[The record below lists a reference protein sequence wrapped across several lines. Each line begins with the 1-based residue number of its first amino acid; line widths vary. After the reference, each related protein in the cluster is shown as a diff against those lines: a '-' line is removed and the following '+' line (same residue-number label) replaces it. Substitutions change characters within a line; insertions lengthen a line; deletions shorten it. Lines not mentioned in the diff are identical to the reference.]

1 MKLLA
6 FDYGAS
12 SGRAILGQFDGSRL
26 TLDEIHRFSN
36 DPVFV
41 SDSLYWDILR
51 LFYEMKQGILKAA
64 AHSGKDISSIGID
77 TWGVDIGL
85 LDKDGKL
92 LGNPLHYRDSNTEG
106 MMEKVF
112 RIVPDHE
119 VYERTGIQFQPF
131 NTLYQLFSL
140 QSANSHLLKNAS
152 TMLFIPDLLRYF
164 LTGEKTCEY
173 TIASTSQ
180 MINADKGSWDTELLD
195 KLNIPTDIL
204 PEIINPG
211 NITGKLTEKLSREL
225 IVGQIPVV
233 AVAEH
238 DTGSAVISVPSLD
251 ETSAYLSSG
260 TWSLLGV
267 ESPKPV
273 INKMTFGTNYTNE
286 GGYNRSTRLLKNIMG
301 LWIFQECKRAWDK
314 EGTPMSF
321 GELTDLA
328 YSARPFAAFIDPD
341 DNSFYSPGGMPDKIR
356 SYCEKTGQ
364 PVPVSKAEIVRCI
377 MESLA
382 LKYRMAVEELEQIVG
397 YKISSIHIVGGGSK
411 NTILS
416 QFTAN
421 ATNKRII
428 AGPVEATAIGNIL
441 VQLIAMKEIKNLNE
455 GRELVRNSFSLKEYL
470 PQENWDEAYSRFLN
484 IIDLT
489 RMSF

>member
-26 TLDEIHRFSN
+26 TLDEIHRFPN
-36 DPVFV
+36 DPVYV

-51 LFYEMKQGILKAA
+51 LFYELKQGVLKTAS
-64 AHSGKDISSIGID
+64 HIGKDISSIGID
-77 TWGVDIGL
+77 TWGVDFGL
-85 LDKDGKL
+85 LDKNGKL

-119 VYERTGIQFQPF
+119 IYKRTGIQFQPF
-131 NTLYQLFSL
+131 NTLYQLFSMQL
-140 QSANSHLLKNAS
+140 SSSHLLENAS
-152 TMLFIPDLLRYF
+152 TMLFIPDLFRYF

-180 MINADKGSWDTELLD
+180 MLNAVSGNWDTELLE
-195 KLNIPTDIL
+195 KLNIPTGIL
-204 PEIINPG
+204 TEIINPG
-211 NITGKLTEKLSREL
+211 TVAGKLTEKISNEL
-225 IVGQIPVV
+225 MVGKIPVIS
-233 AVAEH
+233 VAEH
-238 DTGSAVISVPSLD
+238 DTGSAVISVPSSG

-273 INKMTFGTNYTNE
+273 INKMTYKTNYTNE

-301 LWIFQECKRAWDK
+301 LWIFQECKRTWDK
-314 EGTPMSF
+314 EGTPMSYA
-321 GELTDLA
+321 ELTGLTH
-328 YSARPFAAFIDPD
+328 SAKPFLSFIDPD
-341 DNSFYSPGGMPDKIR
+341 DSCFYSPGGIPDKIR

-364 PVPVSKAEIVRCI
+364 PIPVTKAEIVRCI

-382 LKYRMAVEELEQIVG
+382 LKYRMAVEELEKIVG
-397 YKISSIHIVGGGSK
+397 YKISSLHIVGGGSQ
-411 NTILS
+411 NSVLS

-428 AGPVEATAIGNIL
+428 AGPVEATAAGNIL
-441 VQLIAMKEIKNLNE
+441 VQLMAMQELKDLNE
-455 GRELVRNSFSLKEYL
+455 GRELIRKSFSLEEYF
-470 PQENWDEAYSRFLN
+470 PREDWDEAYSRFQN
-484 IIDLT
+484 IINKLKGL
-489 RMSF
+489 

>member
-26 TLDEIHRFSN
+26 TLEEIHRFSN
-36 DPVFV
+36 DPVLV
-41 SDSLYWDILR
+41 SNNLYWDILR
-51 LFYEMKQGILKAA
+51 LFYEMKQGIFKAA
-64 AHSGKDISSIGID
+64 SHAGKDISSIGID

-92 LGNPLHYRDSNTEG
+92 LGNPFHYRDLNTEG

-112 RIVPDHE
+112 GIVPDSE

-131 NTLYQLFSL
+131 NTLYQLFSM

-152 TMLFIPDLLRYF
+152 TMLFIPDLLRNF

-180 MINADKGSWDTELLD
+180 MLNAVSGSWDTELLK

-204 PEIINPG
+204 PEIIDPG
-211 NITGKLTEKLSREL
+211 SITGKLTKKISQEL
-225 IVGQIPVV
+225 MVGQIPVV
-233 AVAEH
+233 AAAEH
-238 DTGSAVISVPSLD
+238 DTGSAVISVPSSD

-273 INKMTFGTNYTNE
+273 INKMTFETNYTNE
-286 GGYNRSTRLLKNIMG
+286 GGYNRTTRLLKNIMG

-314 EGTPMSF
+314 EGACMSF
-321 GELTDLA
+321 AELTDLS
-328 YSARPFAAFIDPD
+328 YSAKPFASFIDPD
-341 DNSFYSPGGMPDKIR
+341 DSSFYSPGGMPDKIC
-356 SYCEKTGQ
+356 SYCEKTEQ
-364 PVPVSKAEIVRCI
+364 TVPVSKAEIVRCI

-382 LKYRMAVEELEQIVG
+382 LKYRMAVEELEQIIG

-411 NTILS
+411 NSVLS

-421 ATNKRII
+421 ATGKPVI
-428 AGPVEATAIGNIL
+428 AGPVEATAVGNIL
-441 VQLIAMKEIKNLNE
+441 VQLIAMKEIKDLNE
-455 GRELVRNSFSLKEYL
+455 GRILVRNSFRLKEYL
-470 PQENWDEAYSRFLN
+470 PEENWDDAYFRFQK
-484 IIDLT
+484 IINSN
-489 RMSF
+489 R

>member
-26 TLDEIHRFSN
+26 TLDEVHRFSN

-41 SDSLYWDILR
+41 PDSLYWDILR
-51 LFYEMKQGILKAA
+51 LFYELKQGIMKAA
-64 AHSGKDISSIGID
+64 SHAGKDISSIGID
-77 TWGVDIGL
+77 TWGVDFGL
-85 LDKDGKL
+85 LDKNGKL

-112 RIVPDHE
+112 SIVPDHE
-119 VYERTGIQFQPF
+119 VYERTGIQFMPI
-131 NTLYQLFSL
+131 NTLYQMFSMKL
-140 QSANSHLLKNAS
+140 SESPLLKNAS

-180 MINADKGSWDTELLD
+180 MLNAGSGNWDTELLD

-204 PEIINPG
+204 TEIIDPG
-211 NITGKLTEKLSREL
+211 TITGKLTEKISNEL
-225 IVGQIPVV
+225 MVDQIPIV

-238 DTGSAVISVPSLD
+238 DTGSAVISVPSSD
-251 ETSAYLSSG
+251 KTSAYLSSG

-267 ESPKPV
+267 ESSKPV
-273 INKMTFGTNYTNE
+273 INKITFETNYTNE
-286 GGYNRSTRLLKNIMG
+286 GGYDRSIRLLKNIMG
-301 LWIFQECKRAWDK
+301 LWIFQECKRTWDK

-321 GELTDLA
+321 SELADLIH
-328 YSARPFAAFIDPD
+328 SAKPFASLIDPD
-341 DNSFYSPGGMPDKIR
+341 DSSFLSPGGMPDRIR

-364 PVPVSKAEIVRCI
+364 PVPVTKAEIVRCI

-382 LKYRMAVEELEQIVG
+382 LKYRMAVEELEKIVG

-411 NTILS
+411 NSVLS

-428 AGPVEATAIGNIL
+428 AGPVEATAAGNIL
-441 VQLIAMKEIKNLNE
+441 VQLIAMKEIKSIDE
-455 GRELVRNSFSLKEYL
+455 GRELIRKSFSLEEYL
-470 PQENWDEAYSRFLN
+470 PQENWDEAYSRFRD
-484 IIDLT
+484 IINKSESL
-489 RMSF
+489 